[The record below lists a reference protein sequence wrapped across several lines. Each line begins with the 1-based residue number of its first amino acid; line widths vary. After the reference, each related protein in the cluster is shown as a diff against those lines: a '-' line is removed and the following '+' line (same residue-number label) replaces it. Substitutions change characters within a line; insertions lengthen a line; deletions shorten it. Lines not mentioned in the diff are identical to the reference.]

1 MGGQLQ
7 NLNVAMFIDA
17 DNAPSRKIGDVLAE
31 LASFGSVSIRRA
43 YGNWKNAS
51 LEPWGKVL
59 HEHAIQPMQQF
70 DLVKGKNATDMAMAV
85 DAMDVL
91 FNKPVDVFC
100 LVSSDCD
107 FTPLVMRLRAEGK
120 QVVGFGER
128 KAPEP
133 FVNAC
138 SRFLYF
144 DQPALTDDQST
155 ALITHLCWTRLS
167 RQSRFSPQ
175 PQEVHLVL
183 LITPRR
189 QAGLALC
196 QSPLKRRS
204 WHHTAQQILTSLFAR
219 ATADL
224 VVADAFSRLQGPA
237 LQLGQALRRSRLAAL
252 GSQQCG
258 AGAVDQQGAHVG
270 GPMQAPSRPITTT

>member
-1 MGGQLQ
+1 MGGQLH

-144 DQPALTDDQST
+144 DQPALTDDQSI
-155 ALITHLCWTRLS
+155 ALITHPEKILAAEDTGHAMSPSRKSGKELKGDTKLLNLLRNAVAYAESEDGWAHLSVVGSRIGNQASFDSRNYGYPRLVDLFAAIDLFEMK
-167 RQSRFSPQ
+167 RINNHP
-175 PQEVHLVL
+175 LV
-183 LITPRR
+183 RY
-189 QAGLALC
+189 
-196 QSPLKRRS
+196 KRRAAAS
-204 WHHTAQQILTSLFAR
+204 
-219 ATADL
+219 
-224 VVADAFSRLQGPA
+224 VA
-237 LQLGQALRRSRLAAL
+237 
-252 GSQQCG
+252 
-258 AGAVDQQGAHVG
+258 
-270 GPMQAPSRPITTT
+270 

>member
-1 MGGQLQ
+1 MSAQPQ

-31 LASFGSVSIRRA
+31 LASYGSVSIRRA
-43 YGNWKNAS
+43 YGNWKNPC
-51 LEPWGKVL
+51 LDPWGKVL
-59 HEHAIQPMQQF
+59 HEHAIQPIQQF

-128 KAPEP
+128 KTPEP

-138 SRFLYF
+138 SRFLYV
-144 DQPALTDDQST
+144 DQPELTDEQVG
-155 ALITHLCWTRLS
+155 ALITHLEKSLAVEDSGLTPAPERKTCKELKGDTKLMNLLRNAVAYAESEDGWASLATVGSRIGNQASFDARNYGYPRLVDLFAAIDLFEMK
-167 RQSRFSPQ
+167 RVNNHPQ
-175 PQEVHLVL
+175 
-183 LITPRR
+183 IRY
-189 QAGLALC
+189 
-196 QSPLKRRS
+196 KRR
-204 WHHTAQQILTSLFAR
+204 T
-219 ATADL
+219 
-224 VVADAFSRLQGPA
+224 VASMA
-237 LQLGQALRRSRLAAL
+237 
-252 GSQQCG
+252 
-258 AGAVDQQGAHVG
+258 
-270 GPMQAPSRPITTT
+270 

>member
-1 MGGQLQ
+1 MSGQPQ

-31 LASFGSVSIRRA
+31 LASYGSVSIRRA

-51 LEPWGKVL
+51 LDPWGKVL

-128 KAPEP
+128 KAAEP

-144 DQPALTDDQST
+144 DQPALTDDQTS
-155 ALITHLCWTRLS
+155 ALITHLEKSLVAEDAGQALSPARKSGKELKGDTKLLNLLRNAVAYAENEDGWAHLSVVGSRIGNQASFDSRNYGYPRLVDLFAAIDLFEMK
-167 RQSRFSPQ
+167 RVNNHPQ
-175 PQEVHLVL
+175 V
-183 LITPRR
+183 RN
-189 QAGLALC
+189 
-196 QSPLKRRS
+196 KRRS
-204 WHHTAQQILTSLFAR
+204 TTP
-219 ATADL
+219 
-224 VVADAFSRLQGPA
+224 VA
-237 LQLGQALRRSRLAAL
+237 
-252 GSQQCG
+252 
-258 AGAVDQQGAHVG
+258 
-270 GPMQAPSRPITTT
+270 

>member
-1 MGGQLQ
+1 MTNQPQ

-17 DNAPSRKIGDVLAE
+17 DNAPSKKLGSVLAE
-31 LASFGSVSIRRA
+31 LASYGAVSIRRA
-43 YGNWKNAS
+43 YGNWKSPS
-51 LEPWGKVL
+51 LDPWGKVL
-59 HEHAIQPMQQF
+59 HEHAIQPVQQF

-144 DQPALTDDQST
+144 DQYLMSDDQQVSAAALAGKKAISDSAVQSGALVRKT
-155 ALITHLCWTRLS
+155 ANELKGDTKLLNLLRNAVAYAENEDGWAQLSVVGSRIGNQASFDARNYGYPRLVDLLTAIDLFEMK
-167 RQSRFSPQ
+167 RVNNHPQ
-175 PQEVHLVL
+175 IRH
-183 LITPRR
+183 
-189 QAGLALC
+189 
-196 QSPLKRRS
+196 KRR
-204 WHHTAQQILTSLFAR
+204 
-219 ATADL
+219 
-224 VVADAFSRLQGPA
+224 
-237 LQLGQALRRSRLAAL
+237 
-252 GSQQCG
+252 G
-258 AGAVDQQGAHVG
+258 AIAG
-270 GPMQAPSRPITTT
+270 G

>member
-1 MGGQLQ
+1 MGSQLQ
-7 NLNVAMFIDA
+7 SLNVAMFIDA

-31 LASFGSVSIRRA
+31 LASFGTVSIRRA
-43 YGNWKNAS
+43 YGNWKSSS
-51 LEPWGKVL
+51 LESWGKVL

-91 FNKPVDVFC
+91 FSKPVDVFC

-144 DQPALTDDQST
+144 DQPVLNDDQAV
-155 ALITHLCWTRLS
+155 ALITHLEKSLTAEDTGHAVAQARKSGNELKGDTKLLNLLRNAVAYAENEDGWAHLSVVGSRIGNQASFDARNYGYPRLS
-167 RQSRFSPQ
+167 DLFAAIDLFEMKRVNNHPQ
-175 PQEVHLVL
+175 V
-183 LITPRR
+183 RY
-189 QAGLALC
+189 
-196 QSPLKRRS
+196 KRRS
-204 WHHTAQQILTSLFAR
+204 AVS
-219 ATADL
+219 
-224 VVADAFSRLQGPA
+224 VA
-237 LQLGQALRRSRLAAL
+237 
-252 GSQQCG
+252 
-258 AGAVDQQGAHVG
+258 
-270 GPMQAPSRPITTT
+270 

>member
-1 MGGQLQ
+1 MPPQLQ

-43 YGNWKNAS
+43 YGNWKNTS

-144 DQPALTDDQST
+144 DQPVLADDLPV
-155 ALITHLCWTRLS
+155 ALISHQEKILAPEYSGHVAPPTRRSGKELKGDTKLLNLLRNAVAYAESEDGWAHLSVVGSRIGNQASFDSRNYGYPRLVDLFAAIDLFEMKRINS
-167 RQSRFSPQ
+167 HP
-175 PQEVHLVL
+175 LV
-183 LITPRR
+183 RY
-189 QAGLALC
+189 
-196 QSPLKRRS
+196 KRR
-204 WHHTAQQILTSLFAR
+204 A
-219 ATADL
+219 
-224 VVADAFSRLQGPA
+224 
-237 LQLGQALRRSRLAAL
+237 
-252 GSQQCG
+252 
-258 AGAVDQQGAHVG
+258 
-270 GPMQAPSRPITTT
+270 APSAL